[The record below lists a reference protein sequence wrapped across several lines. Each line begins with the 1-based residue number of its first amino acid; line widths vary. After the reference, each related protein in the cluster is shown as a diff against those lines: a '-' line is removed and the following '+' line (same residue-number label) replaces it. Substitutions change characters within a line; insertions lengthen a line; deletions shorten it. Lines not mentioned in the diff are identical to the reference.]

1 MQFRRITNRR
11 QFLRLSALGA
21 AGALLAACANQPTA
35 APTTAP
41 APTQASAPTTAPAP
55 TIAPAATPTTA
66 AKPTAAAATSPTAA
80 AAAKPTTAAA
90 GSPTA
95 AAAAASPTAAS
106 ATTPVVSNKP
116 SYTVPTFALKLGFL
130 GPLTGDVKTFGEST
144 RNAFQMAVDENNAN
158 GGKITVSI
166 NDDKNDATE
175 AVNAVNKM
183 ITQDGVKAIVGSVTS
198 KCTIPAGDT
207 ANSNKIPLVTPTA
220 TSPLVTVA
228 DNKRKEYIFRVC
240 FIDDFQGPAMAN
252 YVLNT
257 LKLKSA
263 AVLYDKS
270 NAYSS
275 GLAGFF
281 KDAFAKNGGTVPV
294 FESYGTNDVD
304 FSAILTKVQ
313 SAKPDFLYL
322 PDYYNKVNL
331 IAQQARQKG
340 ITAVMGGGDGWDS
353 PDLKMDITE
362 GSFFTNHYSPDDP
375 RPEVQ
380 AWVAKYK
387 AKFNVVPDA
396 LATLAYDA
404 TNVLLAA
411 AGQAGSADST
421 KIKDA
426 LVALQD
432 FPAVSG
438 KISFDKNGNPKK
450 PITIV
455 GIKGGKYTFAGSVAA
470 Q

>member
-1 MQFRRITNRR
+1 MQFRRTTNRR

-21 AGALLAACANQPTA
+21 AGALLAACASQT
-35 APTTAP
+35 PTTAP
-41 APTQASAPTTAPAP
+41 TQAAVPT
-55 TIAPAATPTTA
+55 
-66 AKPTAAAATSPTAA
+66 

-90 GSPTA
+90 
-95 AAAAASPTAAS
+95 ASPTAAG
-106 ATTPVVSNKP
+106 APAVSNKP
-116 SYTVPTFALKLGFL
+116 NYTVPTFDLKLGFL

-198 KCTIPAGDT
+198 KCTIPAADT
-207 ANSNKIPLVTPTA
+207 ANSSKIPLVTPTA

-228 DNKRKEYIFRVC
+228 DGKRKDYIFRVC

-252 YVLNT
+252 FALSN
-257 LKLKSA
+257 LKLKTA

-281 KDAFAKNGGTVPV
+281 KDAFTKNGGTVPV
-294 FESYGTNDVD
+294 FEAYATADVD

-313 SAKPDFLYL
+313 ASKPDFLYL

-331 IAQQARQKG
+331 IAQQARQMG

-353 PDLKMDITE
+353 PDLKMDVVD
-362 GSFFTNHYSPDDP
+362 GSYFTNHYSPDDP
-375 RPEVQ
+375 RPEVVN
-380 AWVAKYK
+380 WVAKYK

-404 TNVLLAA
+404 TNVVLAA

-421 KIKDA
+421 KIRDA
-426 LVALQD
+426 LVALKD

-438 KISFDKNGNPKK
+438 KITFDKNGNPTKNL
-450 PITIV
+450 TIV
-455 GIKGGKYTFAGSVAA
+455 GIKGGKYTFAGSVAP